1 MVPLLIFLRQVVTD
15 ERDSAH
21 VDGKFRLTSHCSV
34 QFGSV
39 FRFSFA
45 SALTYT
51 QGIPDWSDLQQQYS
65 SKTFLQNCFKIG
77 LFGS

>member
-1 MVPLLIFLRQVVTD
+1 MTD

-21 VDGKFRLTSHCSV
+21 VDGKFRLTSHCRV

-51 QGIPDWSDLQQQYS
+51 QGIPDLSDLQQQYS

-77 LFGS
+77 LFGTDF